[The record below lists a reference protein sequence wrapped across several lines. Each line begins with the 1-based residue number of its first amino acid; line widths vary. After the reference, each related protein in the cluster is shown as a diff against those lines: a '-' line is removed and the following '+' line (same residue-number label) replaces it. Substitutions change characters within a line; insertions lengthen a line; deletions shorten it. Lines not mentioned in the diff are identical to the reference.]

1 MAFSSSVNIYCI
13 SSNENIFVVLVLFSY
28 NNLASTLSVCR
39 LRCSLSPFQTVIY
52 RGSEMSAFI
61 GSNFLALHVW
71 AVRCRQAVSE
81 ELLIALSRARSAAKF
96 H

>member
-1 MAFSSSVNIYCI
+1 MYVYRPIIKFI
-13 SSNENIFVVLVLFSY
+13 S
-28 NNLASTLSVCR
+28 LSVYKTFALYPIYLSACID
-39 LRCSLSPFQTVIY
+39 LSVSLLSVSY
-52 RGSEMSAFI
+52 RGSEMFAFI

-81 ELLIALSRARSAAKF
+81 EVLIALSRARSAAKF

>member
-1 MAFSSSVNIYCI
+1 MIQIKCRLY
-13 SSNENIFVVLVLFSY
+13 
-28 NNLASTLSVCR
+28 STLLNANVLRVCVCPKR
-39 LRCSLSPFQTVIY
+39 SLSLSF